1 MRQHYDIY
9 AIVYTPQ
16 EVHFGHEK
24 QINLNVV
31 ETVKVAHTGRDDYDL
46 KLYFSP
52 TKRRGVERRSI
63 LWMPI
68 GDDYFY
74 EVVGCHIPQTCC
86 SCILC
91 DVFGGLDNRIQNIS
105 ITSRVTQGG
114 GVAVQPLPAEI
125 KQRLVV
131 SADLKR
137 SIARAAEGEGDDT
150 SATPFKK
157 EYAEPG
163 IWFPITTHCTSLTEE
178 EFGLVAYAFVDAM
191 RRYSAGHPKGG
202 WVVTES
208 INGAKRPLIV
218 VDEYRAP
225 QMNRPVVMPTTDDTS
240 QALEQFSN
248 GIPINQDWGDN
259 NGIVLVG
266 NRQDPL
272 FTRRYGEVALGYLT
286 EKLSAFVQGARANV
300 EARLQSEMVQAL
312 NKLRDELKIRR
323 EAQSNGTTTG

>member
-9 AIVYTPQ
+9 AIVHTPQ

-31 ETVKVAHTGRDDYDL
+31 ETVKVARNSGDDYDL

-52 TKRRGVERRSI
+52 TKRRGVERRSV
-63 LWMPI
+63 LWMPV
-68 GDDYFY
+68 GDEYYY
-74 EVVGCHIPQTCC
+74 EVVDCHIPRTCC

-91 DVFGGLDNRIQNIS
+91 DVFGGLDNDVRKLS

-114 GVAVQPLPAEI
+114 GVAVQPLPPEI

-137 SIARAAEGEGDDT
+137 KIERAGEGGGEDT

-178 EFGLVAYAFVDAM
+178 EFGLVAYAFLDAM

-202 WVVTES
+202 WIV
-208 INGAKRPLIV
+208 NGEVDCEERPLIV
-218 VDEYRAP
+218 VDAYRAP
-225 QMNRPVVMPTTDDTS
+225 QVNRPLVAPTTNDTGT
-240 QALEQFSN
+240 ALDQFQR
-248 GIPINQDWGDN
+248 GIPIDRSWGNKEGTIHKESGDSK
-259 NGIVLVG
+259 
-266 NRQDPL
+266 L
-272 FTRRYGEVALGYLT
+272 FTRYYGNAALSFLEANSDDFVKNVDSIIQEMFQEELVVAFKRIRKELGVVEEVG
-286 EKLSAFVQGARANV
+286 Q
-300 EARLQSEMVQAL
+300 
-312 NKLRDELKIRR
+312 
-323 EAQSNGTTTG
+323 NGEGN

>member
-31 ETVKVAHTGRDDYDL
+31 ETVKVAKNSGDDYDL

-52 TKRRGVERRSI
+52 TKRRGVERRSV
-63 LWMPI
+63 LWMPV
-68 GDDYFY
+68 GDEYYYD
-74 EVVGCHIPQTCC
+74 VVDCHIPRTCC

-91 DVFGGLDNRIQNIS
+91 HVFGGLDHEVRKRS

-114 GVAVQPLPAEI
+114 GVAVQPLPPEI

-131 SADLKR
+131 SADLNRK
-137 SIARAAEGEGDDT
+137 IERAGGGGEEDT

-178 EFGLVAYAFVDAM
+178 EFGLVAYAFLDAM

-202 WVVTES
+202 WIV
-208 INGAKRPLIV
+208 NGEVNGEERPLIV
-218 VDEYRAP
+218 VDAYRAP
-225 QMNRPVVMPTTDDTS
+225 QVNRPLVAPTTNSTEA
-240 QALEQFSN
+240 ALNEFRH
-248 GIPINQDWGDN
+248 GIPIDNSWGN
-259 NGIVLVG
+259 NEAISDG
-266 NRQDPL
+266 NGL
-272 FTRRYGEVALGYLT
+272 FTRYYGKAALKFL
-286 EKLSAFVQGARANV
+286 EENSANFVNHIGSIIQKMFREELAAALKQVRKDLGIIE
-300 EARLQSEMVQAL
+300 EAGQ
-312 NKLRDELKIRR
+312 
-323 EAQSNGTTTG
+323 NGEGN

>member
-31 ETVKVAHTGRDDYDL
+31 ETVKVAKNSGDDYDL

-52 TKRRGVERRSI
+52 TKRRGVERRSV
-63 LWMPI
+63 LWMPV
-68 GDDYFY
+68 GDEYY
-74 EVVGCHIPQTCC
+74 YKMVECCIPQTCC

-91 DVFGGLDNRIQNIS
+91 DVFGGLDNRVRNIS

-114 GVAVQPLPAEI
+114 GVAVQPLPPEI

-137 SIARAAEGEGDDT
+137 KIERAGEGEGEDT

-163 IWFPITTHCTSLTEE
+163 IWFPITTHCTSLTKE
-178 EFGLVAYAFVDAM
+178 EFGLVAYGFLDAM

-202 WVVTES
+202 WIV
-208 INGAKRPLIV
+208 NGEVNGEERPLIV
-218 VDEYRAP
+218 VDTYRAP
-225 QMNRPVVMPTTDDTS
+225 QVNRPLVAPTTNDTET
-240 QALEQFSN
+240 ALDQFQR
-248 GIPINQDWGDN
+248 GIPIDGSWGN
-259 NGIVLVG
+259 IEIIHKESCGSK
-266 NRQDPL
+266 L
-272 FTRRYGEVALGYLT
+272 FTRYYGEAALKFLEENSANFVNHIGSIIQKMFREEVVAALKQVRKDLGII
-286 EKLSAFVQGARANV
+286 EEV
-300 EARLQSEMVQAL
+300 EQ
-312 NKLRDELKIRR
+312 
-323 EAQSNGTTTG
+323 NGEGN